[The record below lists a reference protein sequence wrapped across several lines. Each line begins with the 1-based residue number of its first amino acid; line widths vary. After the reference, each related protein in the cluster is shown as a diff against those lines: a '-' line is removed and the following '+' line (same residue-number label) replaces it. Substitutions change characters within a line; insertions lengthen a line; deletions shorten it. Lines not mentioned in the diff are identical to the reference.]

1 MKNLRYL
8 MDYDPNT
15 RNVADYRNFIQKNID
30 SLNNKDR
37 CDPKEKIINLLKLF
51 TVQWGKY

>member
-1 MKNLRYL
+1 
-8 MDYDPNT
+8 MDYDPNN